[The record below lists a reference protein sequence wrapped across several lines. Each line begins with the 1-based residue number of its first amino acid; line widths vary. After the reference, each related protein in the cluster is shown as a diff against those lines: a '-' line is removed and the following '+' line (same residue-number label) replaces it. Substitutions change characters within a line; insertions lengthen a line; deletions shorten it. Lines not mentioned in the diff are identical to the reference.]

1 MNRYQVRTKFS
12 AIRTY
17 EVEANSAKEAE
28 EKGFAMAIQYWLSKA
43 IFNKYKHSDKVRT
56 LSVHELSATDNK

>member
-12 AIRTY
+12 ATRTW
-17 EVEANSAKEAE
+17 EVEANSAKEE